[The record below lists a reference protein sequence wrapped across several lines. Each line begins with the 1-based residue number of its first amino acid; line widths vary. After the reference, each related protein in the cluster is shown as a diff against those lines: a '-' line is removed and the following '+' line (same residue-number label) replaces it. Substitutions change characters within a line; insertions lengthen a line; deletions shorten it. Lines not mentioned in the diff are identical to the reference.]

1 MQENGLRTKN
11 ILPPRNLELPL
22 VSIITVVFNGEAT
35 IGSTIDSVLAQKYPN
50 IEYIIC
56 DGNSTD
62 STVTILES
70 YSDRLDY
77 WISEKDQ
84 GIYDAMNKGVS
95 LATGQWILFLGSDD
109 RLAAPDSIENL
120 MTRITAASTDP
131 QSPELMLICG
141 KVRYDNGYEYA
152 SRLSKATLISN
163 TVHHQASLYNIKLF
177 QDFRYSTVCRVY
189 SDYELNLSVYL
200 KSQRTILTKDM
211 VAVCGVGGATTI
223 HRNLATRELHYLRSR
238 HMNWAA
244 NAVSSTI
251 FYLWTLAIQT
261 IAVIKQRSAK
271 KLAMG

>member
-11 ILPPRNLELPL
+11 ILKPCNEELPL

-35 IGSTIDSVLAQKYPN
+35 IGATIDSVLAQKYPN

-62 STVTILES
+62 GTVKILDS

-95 LATGQWILFLGSDD
+95 LATGQWVLFLGSDD
-109 RLAAPDSIENL
+109 RLANPDSIENL
-120 MTRITAASTDP
+120 MSTVCTANTTS
-131 QSPELMLICG
+131 QLPELMLICG

-152 SRLSKATLISN
+152 SQLSKATLISN

-211 VAVCGVGGATTI
+211 VAVCGVGGATTV
-223 HRNLATRELHYLRSR
+223 HRNLATKELHYLRSR
-238 HMNWAA
+238 HMHWAA
-244 NAVSSTI
+244 NAFSSTI

-261 IAVIKQRSAK
+261 SAAIKQHNTK
-271 KLAMG
+271 KLAIG

>member
-1 MQENGLRTKN
+1 MKENGLRTKN
-11 ILPPRNLELPL
+11 ILKSRNEELPL
-22 VSIITVVFNGEAT
+22 VSIITVVFNGAAT
-35 IGSTIDSVLAQKYPN
+35 ISATIDSVLAQKYPN

-56 DGNSTD
+56 DGNSKD
-62 STVTILES
+62 STLEILES
-70 YSDRLDY
+70 YADRLDY

-95 LATGQWILFLGSDD
+95 LATGQWLLFLGSDD

-120 MTRITAASTDP
+120 MTRITAASADP
-131 QSPELMLICG
+131 QLPELMLICG

-152 SRLSKATLISN
+152 SQLSKATLISN

-200 KSQRTILTKDM
+200 KSQRTILTKDV

-261 IAVIKQRSAK
+261 IAVIKQRRAK